1 LLDSGILRNVVKDVF
16 VTPQDAL
23 EDETGDLFRLSLGK
37 NCFHD
42 CGYAEIIA
50 PSVFALYDQSLKA
63 SERLVYGRRYYFWSF
78 DYERSNFVFLGRH
91 TRHAGK
97 DDSRVEYSLAA
108 RPLLPNQSWEVI
120 ATNNDK
126 HPGDVVQWG
135 DNIGLTVAGDNPH
148 PRRPDSTRR
157 SLLSCLSND
166 DHPYSTGTTNSLY
179 TRDKRNWCFVQDNMK
194 LGPNE
199 LLMLLPSTPY
209 ISTHVV
215 TESKKLIVHAIPEAC
230 DEGEYQLYSPASLRY
245 GQAACD
251 GLHIKLNFEHWIEKG
266 VIYVRAPVL
275 PFTLGLPILKTDYAS
290 DTPVVAASPA
300 GCSVPLAN
308 LLQIKSARWGCFIYY
323 MAVAADVTEGKAL
336 DMDRFLRR
344 VTDHQDHTVT
354 INDTKDFVYIHVRG
368 NKVKLDVQDVPRPP
382 VSISPSVNDFW
393 YFLLSW

>member
-1 LLDSGILRNVVKDVF
+1 MTTATTTFHHYKEVASPSLVCDYSRPCHQSEINVSSSNLDAVSSHLVQHIANTYLSPLERSFLSCCNKCLYNLLPPLLQISISSPCINELDHFPSNEGRLLDSGILRNVVKDVF

-23 EDETGDLFRLSLGK
+23 EDENGDLFRLSLGK

-50 PSVFALYDQSLKA
+50 PSVFALYDQTLKA

-108 RPLLPNQSWEVI
+108 RPLLPNQSWEII

-135 DNIGLTVAGDNPH
+135 DNVGLTVAGDNPH
-148 PRRPDSTRR
+148 PRRPDSMRR

-166 DHPYSTGTTNSLY
+166 DHHPYSTGTTNSLY
-179 TRDKRNWCFVQDNMK
+179 IRDKWNWCFVQDNMK

-199 LLMLLPSTPY
+199 ILVLLPSTQY

-266 VIYVRAPVL
+266 IMYE
-275 PFTLGLPILKTDYAS
+275 
-290 DTPVVAASPA
+290 
-300 GCSVPLAN
+300 N
-308 LLQIKSARWGCFIYY
+308 
-323 MAVAADVTEGKAL
+323 
-336 DMDRFLRR
+336 
-344 VTDHQDHTVT
+344 
-354 INDTKDFVYIHVRG
+354 
-368 NKVKLDVQDVPRPP
+368 
-382 VSISPSVNDFW
+382 
-393 YFLLSW
+393 